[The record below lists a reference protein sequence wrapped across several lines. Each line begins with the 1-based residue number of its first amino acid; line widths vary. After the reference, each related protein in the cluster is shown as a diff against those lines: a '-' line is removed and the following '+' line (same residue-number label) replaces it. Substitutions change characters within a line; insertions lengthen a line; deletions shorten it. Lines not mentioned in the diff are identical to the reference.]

1 MPAGADRVLFRT
13 DNSELWREGSPAF
26 PDSYVS
32 VGVDGAQWLVDR
44 GVRLVG
50 IDFLGIEARDTEG
63 HPTHTTLLSHGVVI
77 VEGLNLGEVEP
88 GACDLVVMPLRIVDG
103 DGGPAR
109 SRAKT
114 MSGDPAARKPCRR
127 DGPRVSPTS

>member
-1 MPAGADRVLFRT
+1 M
-13 DNSELWREGSPAF
+13 
-26 PDSYVS
+26 S

-50 IDFLGIEARDTEG
+50 IDFLGIEARGTEG

-88 GACDLVVMPLRIVDG
+88 GAYDLVVMPLRIVDG

-109 SRAKT
+109 ALLVPDP
-114 MSGDPAARKPCRR
+114 DPA
-127 DGPRVSPTS
+127 